1 MVGKYF
7 NFKIPQNLFQIPFGR
22 KYFFASVTELLSNDS
37 KAERTVMFF
46 NMGGRKTN

>member
-7 NFKIPQNLFQIPFGR
+7 NFKIPLNLFQILFGR
-22 KYFFASVTELLSNDS
+22 KYFFISVTELLSNS